1 MGSWVTCTRSL
12 NSRNLLGLVSVPKL
26 DGFVN
31 AGGGAGGGHSA
42 EHALVRVDVRLDGGV
57 TAGVEDL
64 PAHDLGN
71 RGGGLLLQVLS
82 LLDGWVEDTE
92 EASVSASAEALS
104 FCEKSSTDR
113 RSRSGG

>member
-1 MGSWVTCTRSL
+1 
-12 NSRNLLGLVSVPKL
+12 
-26 DGFVN
+26 
-31 AGGGAGGGHSA
+31 
-42 EHALVRVDVRLDGGV
+42 
-57 TAGVEDL
+57 L